1 MKNIALSVTPRQGN
15 LCTTNGALATFAIL
29 LSGSGGGAVLER
41 PGDCDYVLDG
51 CDYENQGGDR
61 PERTAY
67 QHNPIGCKASCGE
80 HWIPPNETA
89 ESEVEGHCEQ
99 SLVNYKSSNPEHSEE
114 HPEIVRSLAP

>member
-61 PERTAY
+61 LNRLRTSIIRLDARLY
-67 QHNPIGCKASCGE
+67 VASTGF
-80 HWIPPNETA
+80 P
-89 ESEVEGHCEQ
+89 Q
-99 SLVNYKSSNPEHSEE
+99 K
-114 HPEIVRSLAP
+114 RSRGTLRTVVGKL